1 MDGSRACCVWE
12 HARCFPF
19 CRLALS
25 SDPWFA
31 AMTEHCA
38 SASFDNRWQFRIR
51 DICSLSLRSVSAWG
65 NTMNQPIF
73 NPSGAGPS
81 AAQPAPWPARVSP
94 GSTHDLEAMHRQAV
108 DDLAGCEQAIARLEA
123 EAAQAHTDRRAAGI
137 RVKRLGDLMD
147 ELRGMHAA
155 PAAAAAGNFDPVAEA
170 GSQFAQPVRPL
181 QRSRQGHLV
190 AMTAVV
196 VLVVAAAAVLAVQT
210 RYDGDWHRFVDHAA
224 TRIQSGAV
232 SLR

>member
-1 MDGSRACCVWE
+1 
-12 HARCFPF
+12 
-19 CRLALS
+19 
-25 SDPWFA
+25 
-31 AMTEHCA
+31 
-38 SASFDNRWQFRIR
+38 
-51 DICSLSLRSVSAWG
+51 
-65 NTMNQPIF
+65 
-73 NPSGAGPS
+73 
-81 AAQPAPWPARVSP
+81 
-94 GSTHDLEAMHRQAV
+94 MHRQAV

-155 PAAAAAGNFDPVAEA
+155 PAAAAVGSFDPVAEA
-170 GSQFAQPVRPL
+170 GSQSAQPVRPVRPV
-181 QRSRQGHLV
+181 QRSRERHLV
-190 AMTAVV
+190 AMAAVV

-210 RYDGDWHRFVDHAA
+210 RYDGNWHRFVDHAA